1 MHRNI
6 ALRTRDCFHSYRG
19 CWVERSETQKIEQ
32 RMLGFVPQPN
42 LQLMLIFNAIFI
54 FKIS

>member
-1 MHRNI
+1 MQFLFSKYLER
-6 ALRTRDCFHSYRG
+6 CVYRG
-19 CWVERSETQKIEQ
+19 CWVERSETQKIER